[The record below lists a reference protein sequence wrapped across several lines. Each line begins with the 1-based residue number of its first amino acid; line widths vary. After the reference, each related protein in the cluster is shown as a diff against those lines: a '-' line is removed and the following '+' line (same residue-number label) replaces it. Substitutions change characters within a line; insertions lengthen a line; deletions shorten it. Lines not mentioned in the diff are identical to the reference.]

1 MTAAS
6 RFAEFA
12 PRPEPER
19 GCAEKRAEMLPGT
32 WPLDLVYLSRQTAG
46 DRALEVELLGLFDRQ
61 AAAAAELLAAPPP
74 PGESDDLRG
83 KLARKLAGS
92 ARAVGA
98 NTVAAAAENVHHC
111 LTAGVLRPS
120 DVAALLEAVAQVR
133 AALRD
138 LAS

>member
-1 MTAAS
+1 MTAAP

-12 PRPEPER
+12 SRPAPER
-19 GCAEKRAEMLPGT
+19 GGAHNP
-32 WPLDLVYLSRQTAG
+32 PLDLVYLSRQTAG

-61 AAAAAELLAAPPP
+61 AAAIADLLAASPAA
-74 PGESDDLRG
+74 GESAEARG
-83 KLARKLAGS
+83 KLAQKLAGS

-98 NTVAAAAENVHHC
+98 NAVAAAAENVHHC
-111 LTAGVLRPS
+111 IRAGVLRPS
-120 DVAALLEAVAQVR
+120 DVTALVEAVAQVR